1 MAALSL
7 QEYLFQKIREKLPS
21 TSSLADVVAELLFVS
36 NDSAYRRIRGETPLV
51 LDEAKT
57 LCDAFSIS
65 VDEVLG
71 AKKNSIS
78 FLYTQVDNSNYSFKK
93 YLQEIHQNLKMISS
107 GEQKEL
113 IYLAKDI
120 PIFYNFLL
128 PPLFAFR
135 YFFWMKSILQHPD
148 FVNAQ
153 FSMDMLPSDIK
164 ELGTEINKLYN
175 EIPSTEIWNTE
186 CVNSTISQIEYY
198 REAGYF
204 SSEHDIEKLYAA
216 LRNLIEHLRERAD
229 RGCKFLP
236 GENAASKKN
245 NFHFFYN
252 RVVLG
257 ENTIMAILNGRKMLY
272 LSYDVL
278 NYLFTQ
284 DEQFCNETH
293 TKLQTLIRRATMLSN
308 ASEKQRNI
316 FFNILLRKIP
326 NHSSALIRTSL

>member
-65 VDEVLG
+65 LDEVLG

-120 PIFYNFLL
+120 PIFYNFLAA
-128 PPLFAFR
+128 PLFTFR

-153 FSMDMLPSDIK
+153 FSMNILPRDIE
-164 ELGTEINKLYN
+164 ELGTEINRLYN
-175 EIPSTEIWNTE
+175 DISSTEI
-186 CVNSTISQIEYY
+186 
-198 REAGYF
+198 
-204 SSEHDIEKLYAA
+204 
-216 LRNLIEHLRERAD
+216 
-229 RGCKFLP
+229 
-236 GENAASKKN
+236 
-245 NFHFFYN
+245 
-252 RVVLG
+252 
-257 ENTIMAILNGRKMLY
+257 
-272 LSYDVL
+272 
-278 NYLFTQ
+278 
-284 DEQFCNETH
+284 
-293 TKLQTLIRRATMLSN
+293 
-308 ASEKQRNI
+308 
-316 FFNILLRKIP
+316 
-326 NHSSALIRTSL
+326 